1 MTVAVA
7 IRPVLGSLTFR
18 EVLTFG
24 GQIRKYL
31 LDLGDPCLE
40 KLKRGVNLNQSWIE
54 VYSVLAQNVI

>member
-1 MTVAVA
+1 MKERNFSWVTVVVA
-7 IRPVLGSLTFR
+7 IRPVLGSLMFR

-40 KLKRGVNLNQSWIE
+40 KLKR
-54 VYSVLAQNVI
+54 SVKSESILDRGL